1 MVRRSNVGRL
11 VATVLSLAVCASS
24 VSVAYPS
31 EVKEARKA
39 CCASMHSDCGAAVSA
54 RECCAPDE
62 AGSAALVPDTSQS
75 RLRAVVILGHAP
87 LDWGLSATGRDER
100 VAHSSPPRS
109 PRTPTYLSDSVF
121 RI

>member
-1 MVRRSNVGRL
+1 MARMSKPGRL
-11 VATVLSLAVCASS
+11 VAVALSLAVFASS

-31 EVKEARKA
+31 EVRESRKA
-39 CCASMHSDCGAAVSA
+39 CCASMHSDCGATVSA
-54 RECCAPDE
+54 RKCCAPDE

-75 RLRAVVILGHAP
+75 RQRAVVILGHAP
-87 LDWGLSATGRDER
+87 LDWGLSATALDAR

-121 RI
+121 RV